1 VIDGRKIRVLIVDDS
16 ASVRQALKDILD
28 ADPEI
33 EVIATA
39 SDPWVAAERLRRE
52 IPDVITLDIE
62 MPRMDGIS
70 FLDKLMRQH
79 PLPVVVCS
87 SLVGEGSQTALAA
100 LEHGAVEIIEKPR
113 GGSPRE
119 WKESSIHICDAVR
132 AAARTRRPAR
142 LAAGSDV
149 GQLAAPRTRAPTIT
163 RPPAP
168 TRSATPTR
176 PLTPSGPAARTQ
188 PPFTAAQR
196 ARPGHTPSSTP
207 VRGSE
212 PRLETARGSAKLST
226 SAVLPVARGAM
237 LETTEKVIAI
247 GASTGGTEALLAI
260 LRALPVD
267 SPGIV
272 VVQHM
277 PERFT
282 GQFAARLDSLC
293 AISVK
298 QASTGDS
305 VLRGQALIAPGN
317 HHLLLKRSGARYYVE
332 VTDGPLVN
340 RHRPS
345 VDVLFRSTARYA
357 GANAVGVILTG
368 MGDDGARG
376 MLEMKQSG
384 AHTVAQDE
392 ASCVVF
398 GMPAEAI
405 KRGGV
410 DRVLPLERIAPEVLT
425 RTR

>member
-1 VIDGRKIRVLIVDDS
+1 MTSGRKIRVLVVDDS

-33 EVIATA
+33 EVMATA
-39 SDPWVAAERLRRE
+39 GDPWAAAERMRKE
-52 IPDVITLDIE
+52 VPDVITLDVE
-62 MPRMDGIS
+62 MPRMDGLS
-70 FLDKLMRQH
+70 FLDKLMKQH
-79 PLPVVVCS
+79 PIPVVICS
-87 SLVGEGSQTALAA
+87 SLASAGSATALSA
-100 LEHGAVEIIEKPR
+100 LERGAVEIIEKPR
-113 GGSPRE
+113 SGTPRE

-132 AAARTRRPAR
+132 AAARMRRPPRRFDATDRSAGAAR
-142 LAAGSDV
+142 TASS
-149 GQLAAPRTRAPTIT
+149 T
-163 RPPAP
+163 RPPASP
-168 TRSATPTR
+168 PRPAGSTR
-176 PLTPSGPAARTQ
+176 PPAASSTANSGRPAGSTRPPAART
-188 PPFTAAQR
+188 A
-196 ARPGHTPSSTP
+196 
-207 VRGSE
+207 
-212 PRLETARGSAKLST
+212 
-226 SAVLPVARGAM
+226 AM
-237 LETTEKVIAI
+237 LETTDKVVAI
-247 GASTGGTEALLAI
+247 GASTGGTEALLTI
-260 LRALPVD
+260 LRGLPVD
-267 SPGIV
+267 APGIV

-282 GQFAARLDSLC
+282 AQFAARLDALC
-293 AISVK
+293 AITVR

-332 VTDGPLVN
+332 ISDGPLVN

-357 GANAVGVILTG
+357 GSNAVGIILTG

-376 MLEMKQSG
+376 LLEMHQAG
-384 AHTVAQDE
+384 AHTLAQDE

-410 DRVLPLERIAPEVLT
+410 DRILPLDQIAPALFS